1 MYDVLDVS
9 RYVINY
15 SNEKGYGVSNLKL
28 QKLLYFIQAYFL
40 VEMGVQCFK
49 QPIQAWN
56 FGPVVPEA
64 YHEFKIFGCADIPTI
79 NKYTSVDLDGGK
91 LKITSKTFS
100 IYSINAEHRSAID
113 RIIDH
118 FKDHAASDLVYITH
132 NQKPWKDAFK
142 KGQNTEISIESIR
155 SYFV

>member
-40 VEMGVQCFK
+40 VEMGTSCF
-49 QPIQAWN
+49 QEPIQAWN
-56 FGPVVPEA
+56 FGPVVPKA

-79 NKYTSVDLDGGK
+79 SKYTSVELEDGK
-91 LKITSKTFS
+91 LKIETKTFS
-100 IYSINAEHRSAID
+100 IDSIKTEHRSAID
-113 RIIDH
+113 RIVDN